1 MGEFMPIIGIECL
14 RCHKKFDSKL
24 YNNKKTGKKEFR
36 QVFCSPCR
44 KTMSRVKDMDKKE
57 RINVRL
63 ISDKVNYAHE
73 VEALRRM
80 EVSNPRLVE
89 RLRRES
95 ARKTEEA

>member
-1 MGEFMPIIGIECL
+1 MPIIEIECL

-24 YNNKKTGKKEFR
+24 YRNRENNKKEFR
-36 QVFCSPCR
+36 QVFCSSCR
-44 KTMSRVKDMDKKE
+44 KTMGRAKDIGRKE
-57 RINVRL
+57 RVNVRL
-63 ISDKVNYAHE
+63 ISDRVNYAHE

-95 ARKTEEA
+95 AEKAKEAQV